1 MTLDPQVQP
10 SESGTRPD
18 PVSELCDFPY
28 DRLFGW
34 SVRRRGVQCFLV
46 LEKGICAVTLPK
58 LSAGPVIARLAA
70 TSCAG
75 PALVIPTRRGPHVAL
90 LAEIDG
96 LIPPR
101 SALPEDVEVLA
112 WGALLPLPARA
123 RRDAAAEWLTAPDPR
138 QRWLPS
144 LDAVLASISARR

>member
-1 MTLDPQVQP
+1 MTLEQQVPPAGSGSRRDPAP
-10 SESGTRPD
+10 ERFD
-18 PVSELCDFPY
+18 PPY
-28 DRLFGW
+28 GRLFGW
-34 SVRRRGVQCFLV
+34 SVQRRGAQSFLA

-70 TSCAG
+70 TGCAG
-75 PALVIPTRRGPHVAL
+75 PALVIPTRRGPHVAV

-112 WGALLPLPARA
+112 WGALLPLPVQARQ
-123 RRDAAAEWLTAPDPR
+123 DAAAEWLTAPDPR
-138 QRWLPS
+138 QRWLPG
-144 LDAVLASISARR
+144 LDAVLAGISARR